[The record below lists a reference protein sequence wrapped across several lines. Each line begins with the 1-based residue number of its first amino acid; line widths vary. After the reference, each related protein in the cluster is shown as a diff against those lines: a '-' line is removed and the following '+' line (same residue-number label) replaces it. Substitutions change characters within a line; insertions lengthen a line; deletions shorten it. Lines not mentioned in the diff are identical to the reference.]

1 MTAVPSLERLRGQ
14 NSFGQRI
21 VRRARHELARTEP
34 VVRAIRADPRSRRTR
49 RRIEELRMASR
60 ARFRSPDE
68 VLDRIVAEALSS
80 GQRSRRDS
88 GRAHRDSSR

>member
-1 MTAVPSLERLRGQ
+1 
-14 NSFGQRI
+14 
-21 VRRARHELARTEP
+21 
-34 VVRAIRADPRSRRTR
+34 
-49 RRIEELRMASR
+49 MASR